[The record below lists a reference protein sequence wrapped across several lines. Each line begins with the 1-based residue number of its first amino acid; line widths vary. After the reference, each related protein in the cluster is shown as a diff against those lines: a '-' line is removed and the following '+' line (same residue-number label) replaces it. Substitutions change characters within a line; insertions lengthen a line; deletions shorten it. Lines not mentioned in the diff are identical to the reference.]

1 MKIRILVSIAALI
14 ISGASYAYP
23 TRDDARDNGIS
34 ASDTTGNQEWKNVC
48 RAGIHSFSP
57 IQRVINPYSFSGKC
71 YLYNF
76 DEATIG
82 SAHIQWLGPNK
93 LLEIITAYNDSPL
106 TILYQS
112 DEPIDL
118 SKIFLAVG
126 VQPEQYQDTLG
137 SIRTPITFRILAQG
151 VTDEINR
158 YFEETKK
165 SEAAREERER
175 RKHLLPP
182 PYLTDPN
189 SKNFVNPCLSTKLGF
204 DNAADANDAG
214 PGEVRATCL
223 FSLGDDNY
231 WKVKGC
237 HLVPEKGTSQAVMD
251 ASKKYL
257 SSICWSKDDFHTKLD
272 KNGVGT
278 TILTFSLN
286 DE

>member
-1 MKIRILVSIAALI
+1 MKIRILASIAALI

-34 ASDTTGNQEWKNVC
+34 ASDTTGNQEWENVC

-57 IQRVINPYSFSGKC
+57 IQRVINPYSFAGKC

-175 RKHLLPP
+175 RKSLRPP
-182 PYLTDPN
+182 AYLTDPE
-189 SKNFVNPCLSTKLGF
+189 SKDFVNPCLSADNEYPDEARADGIEGHVEAKCHFTK
-204 DNAADANDAG
+204 D
-214 PGEVRATCL
+214 
-223 FSLGDDNY
+223 DDNY
-231 WKVKGC
+231 WRGKSC
-237 HLVPEKGTSQAVMD
+237 RFTAPKGTDKDFIKSARNFM
-251 ASKKYL
+251 AAK
-257 SSICWSKDDFHTKLD
+257 CWTQENFGIDIDSA
-272 KNGVGT
+272 GIGT
-278 TILTFSLN
+278 AHIDYTMS